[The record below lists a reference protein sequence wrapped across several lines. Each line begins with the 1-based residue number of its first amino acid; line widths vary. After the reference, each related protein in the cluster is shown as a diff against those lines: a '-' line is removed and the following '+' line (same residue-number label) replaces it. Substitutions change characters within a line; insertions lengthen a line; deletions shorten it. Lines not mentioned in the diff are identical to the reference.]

1 MLLQVGFQ
9 RAVMEAAQG
18 YGVAPQGTVEGAEA
32 HEVDGRFEHIHPIH
46 VRAAGQAECD
56 GFLAAGDIPLKAG
69 AVQIIGAAL
78 VGKHGLA

>member
-18 YGVAPQGTVEGAEA
+18 HSVAPQGTVEGTEA

-46 VRAAGQAECD
+46 VRAAGQAKGD
-56 GFLAAGDIPLKAG
+56 GFLAAGYIPLKAG
-69 AVQIIGAAL
+69 AIQIIGPSL
-78 VGKHGLA
+78 VGERRLA